1 MRADHDGRRRGAGER
16 VVDALRH
23 GECLARGRIVGEQI
37 AAAER
42 LHHRD
47 THAHAL
53 AGFVQLLTGGVEV
66 EQRLFIAFLVEQLF
80 HILVAGE
87 KVVAGIDGEHEYLD
101 ESALDRLERNERVVA
116 AHAYVQNFALRLQ
129 LLRIFHDLPFR
140 DFLPRRHRIDVMD
153 HPHVDVVGAEVFEHG
168 FKGRDDF
175 AHVARRLVLP
185 VLPRRTQV
193 RLIDELPA
201 VRRNFPPD
209 AYMHIGIRTVQIH
222 DIDAFIECEREHL
235 AGEGFALIEEAF
247 AAETDLAHVQAGFSQ
262 SPVLHLFTPCRAGE
276 GRAAP
281 LR

>member
-1 MRADHDGRRRGAGER
+1 MLAHRFRHAALRLCKVQKFCDRRHVDAIRAGSAVTAVHAVPFPTDFREGRKHRGVVALLLRRIFVIQRRFELFARVRADHDGRRRGAGER

-23 GECLARGRIVGEQI
+23 GERLARGRIVGEQI

-140 DFLPRRHRIDVMD
+140 DFL
-153 HPHVDVVGAEVFEHG
+153 
-168 FKGRDDF
+168 
-175 AHVARRLVLP
+175 
-185 VLPRRTQV
+185 LPRFLSMVSKEGTISRMSRV
-193 RLIDELPA
+193 ALYCPFCHA
-201 VRRNFPPD
+201 VHRC
-209 AYMHIGIRTVQIH
+209 A
-222 DIDAFIECEREHL
+222 
-235 AGEGFALIEEAF
+235 
-247 AAETDLAHVQAGFSQ
+247 
-262 SPVLHLFTPCRAGE
+262 
-276 GRAAP
+276 
-281 LR
+281 